1 MLLHAKY
8 CSSVLIYITVGIYQI
23 WLLDSYT
30 WELFHKIR
38 SIGMME
44 AHFPKKK
51 KQQKTL
57 VTHRD
62 LFAPAGVVYSTKTL

>member
-30 WELFHKIR
+30 WELFYKIR

-44 AHFPKKK
+44 VHFPKKK
-51 KQQKTL
+51 KNNKK
-57 VTHRD
+57 H
-62 LFAPAGVVYSTKTL
+62 